1 MYFLFDH
8 ESNSRTVLQ
17 VQKLLLGMFIVLVQG
32 LSGFVR
38 SCTCGWIKN
47 TNVVTCNLTL
57 TFDLYLLMNF
67 LLMLLVARCSALSC
81 WFASEAL
88 SYYEA
93 APLSSLSSLRKNF
106 E

>member
-17 VQKLLLGMFIVLVQG
+17 VQKLLLGMCIVLVQG

-47 TNVVTCNLTL
+47 NNLTL